1 MVHESTNINI
11 RKFVDSNI
19 IRKFASV
26 MFIGEYSH
34 SVDEKK
40 RLAVPSKFR
49 GELKNKVVVTRGL
62 DKCLFIYTMKA
73 WEELASKLG
82 TLPVGEAGT
91 RSFTRL
97 MLAGAVDVDV
107 DKQGRILIPDYL
119 KEYAGLAKNVVIAG
133 LYNRLEIWDEKK
145 WADYKKNAEK
155 NSDEIAEQ
163 LGKLGVY

>member
-1 MVHESTNINI
+1 
-11 RKFVDSNI
+11 
-19 IRKFASV
+19 

-49 GELKNKVVVTRGL
+49 AELKSKVVVTRGL
-62 DKCLFIYTMKA
+62 DSCLFVYTMKA
-73 WEELASKLG
+73 WEELAGKLG
-82 TLPVGEAGT
+82 ALPVGESGT

-119 KEYAGLAKNVVIAG
+119 KSYAGLTRNVVIAG

-145 WADYKKNAEK
+145 WNEYKKKAEK
-155 NSDEIAEQ
+155 NSDDIAEQ